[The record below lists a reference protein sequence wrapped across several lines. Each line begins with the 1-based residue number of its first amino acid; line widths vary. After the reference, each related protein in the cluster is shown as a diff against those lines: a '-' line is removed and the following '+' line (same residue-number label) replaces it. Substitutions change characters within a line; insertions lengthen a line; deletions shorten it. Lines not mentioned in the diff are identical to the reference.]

1 MHPGVRIAVAVD
13 QQHVAQFGQPFS
25 QSCDLAAVQ
34 RGGGHQ
40 HGDVALLEALV
51 DGLGPEGRE
60 QGAEDRPCLEGAERS
75 GVELG
80 NPAGEGDDPF
90 AAAYAEHGEHLCE
103 PAGGFG
109 KFGVGEVG
117 HRVVAVDE
125 AQRHPVGQEAR
136 SVAVDRLVGDVQ
148 AASRETFEAGLSVD
162 PPERGVLG
170 VVVDEVGYPV
180 GSGGRRDRVV
190 AHQMSTRTSDGIR
203 PVGPVGN
210 VDIRMISIPGLG
222 PSAQGGG
229 KAAEALCTRP
239 ALETSRPML

>member
-1 MHPGVRIAVAVD
+1 VT
-13 QQHVAQFGQPFS
+13 
-25 QSCDLAAVQ
+25 
-34 RGGGHQ
+34 
-40 HGDVALLEALV
+40 V
-51 DGLGPEGRE
+51 DG
-60 QGAEDRPCLEGAERS
+60 
-75 GVELG
+75 
-80 NPAGEGDDPF
+80 
-90 AAAYAEHGEHLCE
+90 
-103 PAGGFG
+103 
-109 KFGVGEVG
+109 
-117 HRVVAVDE
+117 
-125 AQRHPVGQEAR
+125 
-136 SVAVDRLVGDVQ
+136 LVGDVQ

-203 PVGPVGN
+203 PVGPVGS